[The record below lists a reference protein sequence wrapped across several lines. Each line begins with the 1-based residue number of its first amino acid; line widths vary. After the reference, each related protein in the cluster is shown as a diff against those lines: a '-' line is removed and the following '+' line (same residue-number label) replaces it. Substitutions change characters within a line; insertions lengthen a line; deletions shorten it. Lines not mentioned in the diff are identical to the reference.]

1 MEKGNYFVSTEEHCF
16 CKNIIIYGYLR
27 LAELGVL
34 WHIFQLKGLQ
44 GAHGDDGVVSEQRF
58 ALLGFIHNTRKVSHY
73 KIVIIKLFILYGWFL
88 NLIFYDSRWTVLNL
102 CFFVWKRYKDKE
114 SFNVLR
120 SIATVFQIMNFILKI
135 FRFWIFFQYLKF
147 NLEIFYRR

>member
-73 KIVIIKLFILYGWFL
+73 KIVIIKLFIF
-88 NLIFYDSRWTVLNL
+88 VLEL
-102 CFFVWKRYKDKE
+102 GKSKKGLQALFE
-114 SFNVLR
+114 
-120 SIATVFQIMNFILKI
+120 
-135 FRFWIFFQYLKF
+135 F
-147 NLEIFYRR
+147 NLNPEVCGKYTSSSNVQTKRFVFPAESTNYRAKGH